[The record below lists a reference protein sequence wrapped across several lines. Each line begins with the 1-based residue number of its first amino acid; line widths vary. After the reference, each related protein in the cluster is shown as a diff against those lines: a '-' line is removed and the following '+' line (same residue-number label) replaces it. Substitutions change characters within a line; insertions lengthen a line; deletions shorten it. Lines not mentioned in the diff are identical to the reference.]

1 MAATV
6 ARMTKHELKE
16 IIESTVEQ
24 KLLELLGD
32 PDQGLVPRKTL
43 KDRLLRQRKAVAS
56 GERGESLTTI
66 VKRLRLNE
74 RVHWLAENLEDT
86 TLEVLTGEL
95 DGLFKLRIGDY
106 RVVYELIHDE
116 QLIMI
121 HAIGHRREVY
131 RRR

>member
-32 PDQGLVPRKTL
+32 PDQGLVLKKTV

-56 GERGESLTTI
+56 GQRGKALAVI
-66 VKRLRLNE
+66 VKRL
-74 RVHWLAENLEDT
+74 
-86 TLEVLTGEL
+86 
-95 DGLFKLRIGDY
+95 GLG
-106 RVVYELIHDE
+106 
-116 QLIMI
+116 
-121 HAIGHRREVY
+121 
-131 RRR
+131 